1 MITELWN
8 KIKDYKKTLYVS
20 AGVGSL
26 IIGLSSIG
34 FLVKKKYIRLPSK

>member
-1 MITELWN
+1 MISELWN

-34 FLVKKKYIRLPSK
+34 FLVKKKYIRLPAN